1 MAVAAKESGAL
12 SFFFRR
18 FLPRFFCAS
27 ILVVASYIVC
37 DRFNITTDW
46 RPSLRA
52 SNSSHYSSSLSV
64 KMEPAATASD
74 QVLVDFKK
82 DDYRGFLMV
91 CHEDYGLL
99 MLRCTRKKNKPPHW
113 QLPGGHVDHIEFQ
126 EAAKD
131 SDKNDRNSQLLQ
143 ASKRGASR
151 ELFEET
157 GIDLR
162 TQLDRLQPA
171 NLHREKGD
179 NTKLINEYKHR
190 LFFTASRKTPG

>member
-1 MAVAAKESGAL
+1 M
-12 SFFFRR
+12 
-18 FLPRFFCAS
+18 
-27 ILVVASYIVC
+27 
-37 DRFNITTDW
+37 
-46 RPSLRA
+46 
-52 SNSSHYSSSLSV
+52 
-64 KMEPAATASD
+64 
-74 QVLVDFKK
+74 
-82 DDYRGFLMV
+82 
-91 CHEDYGLL
+91 
-99 MLRCTRKKNKPPHW
+99 
-113 QLPGGHVDHIEFQ
+113 DHIEFQ

-179 NTKLINEYKHR
+179 NTKLINEFKHR
-190 LFFTASRKTPG
+190 LFFTVTVTDADFPKHGVGPMGNEAIPVKVSH